1 MVLLTWLR
9 LIHTDLPKLVKQRY
23 GTELRSRTLASIKPE
38 ISQALESLLEELQ
51 SSEDVKVMHANTSN
65 FQLSK
70 SRSSYDERQRPVKC
84 CPLYKEDRHY
94 QSTCAF
100 LPKSDKKY
108 MVKARQIVSILDDSD
123 DEVPD
128 IDPIPVESAAN
139 SVNRVQVR
147 QSPYLDVFFDHH
159 SARQRS
165 HWQYDTSI
173 HS

>member
-1 MVLLTWLR
+1 M
-9 LIHTDLPKLVKQRY
+9 
-23 GTELRSRTLASIKPE
+23 RSRTLASIKPE

-51 SSEDVKVMHANTSN
+51 SSEDAKSMRANTSK

-70 SRSSYDERQRPVKC
+70 SRSSFDERQRPVKC
-84 CPLYKEDRHY
+84 CPLCKEARRPDRNY
-94 QSTCAF
+94 LSTCAC

-108 MVKARQIVSILDDSD
+108 MVKARQIVSILDGSD

-147 QSPYLDVFFDHH
+147 QS
-159 SARQRS
+159 
-165 HWQYDTSI
+165 
-173 HS
+173 